1 MDSYPKQLAPE
12 FEESG
17 AVKTPFEEWWPPVKE
32 HFSIVPENVAC
43 YWLHEHWG
51 SLALCLSILGRLH
64 IQVGR
69 LAE

>member
-32 HFSIVPENVAC
+32 HFSIVPEKRG
-43 YWLHEHWG
+43 LL
-51 SLALCLSILGRLH
+51 LAP
-64 IQVGR
+64 
-69 LAE
+69 